1 MATIF
6 DKIRN
11 EVGDRDLSLT
21 WYKRKVSELAS
32 RISAGR
38 LMREGKILKTP
49 GFNQLNFF
57 RYNPKTK
64 AILPYYDTFPLVMPI
79 DGAKGVIFN
88 VSGGQDIT
96 LDEVTSASEV
106 IKSRVHPDANII
118 FGSVTNPRLNGKIK
132 ITVIATGFPVLVDD
146 DFIDRNIKQEG
157 VSIDDLEVPPFLR
170 KHPGALRR
178 LRSGTL

>member
-6 DKIRN
+6 DKIRQD
-11 EVGDRDLSLT
+11 VGDRELSLT

-79 DGAKGVIFN
+79 DSAKGGFLGINFHYLPIPLRMRLLETLAKRNFDGDYSKLKNIKLIKPCVKHYLKSQFA
-88 VSGGQDIT
+88 SGFYR
-96 LDEVTSASEV
+96 LDELDYAPAIFMPVQSFKKAGMSAAH
-106 IKSRVHPDANII
+106 RAA
-118 FGSVTNPRLNGKIK
+118 RKI
-132 ITVIATGFPVLVDD
+132 A
-146 DFIDRNIKQEG
+146 
-157 VSIDDLEVPPFLR
+157 S
-170 KHPGALRR
+170 
-178 LRSGTL
+178 

>member
-79 DGAKGVIFN
+79 DSAKGGFLGINFHYLPIPLRMRLLETLAKRNFDGDYSKLKNIRLIKPCVKHYLKSQFA
-88 VSGGQDIT
+88 SGFYR
-96 LDEVTSASEV
+96 LDELDYAPAIFMPVQSFKKAGMSAAH
-106 IKSRVHPDANII
+106 RDA
-118 FGSVTNPRLNGKIK
+118 RKI
-132 ITVIATGFPVLVDD
+132 A
-146 DFIDRNIKQEG
+146 
-157 VSIDDLEVPPFLR
+157 S
-170 KHPGALRR
+170 
-178 LRSGTL
+178 

>member
-79 DGAKGVIFN
+79 DSAKGGFLGINFHYLPIPLRMRLLETLAKRNFDGDYSKLKNIKLIKPCVKHYLKSQFA
-88 VSGGQDIT
+88 SGFYR
-96 LDEVTSASEV
+96 LDELDYAPAIFMPVQSFKKAGMTAAHRDARRIAS
-106 IKSRVHPDANII
+106 
-118 FGSVTNPRLNGKIK
+118 
-132 ITVIATGFPVLVDD
+132 
-146 DFIDRNIKQEG
+146 
-157 VSIDDLEVPPFLR
+157 
-170 KHPGALRR
+170 
-178 LRSGTL
+178 

>member
-6 DKIRN
+6 DKIRQD
-11 EVGDRDLSLT
+11 VGDRELSLT

-79 DGAKGVIFN
+79 DSAKGGFLGINFHYLPIPLRMRLLETLAKRNFDGDYSKLKNIRLIKPCVKHYLKSQFT
-88 VSGGQDIT
+88 SGFYR
-96 LDEVTSASEV
+96 LDELDYAPAIFMPVQSFKKAGMSAAH
-106 IKSRVHPDANII
+106 RDA
-118 FGSVTNPRLNGKIK
+118 
-132 ITVIATGFPVLVDD
+132 
-146 DFIDRNIKQEG
+146 
-157 VSIDDLEVPPFLR
+157 R
-170 KHPGALRR
+170 KRA
-178 LRSGTL
+178 S

>member
-79 DGAKGVIFN
+79 DSAKGGFLGINFHYLPIPLRMRLLETLAKRNFDGDYSKLKNIRLIKPCVKHYLKSQFA
-88 VSGGQDIT
+88 SGFYR
-96 LDEVTSASEV
+96 LDELDYAPAIFMPVQSFKKAGMTAAHRDARKRAS
-106 IKSRVHPDANII
+106 
-118 FGSVTNPRLNGKIK
+118 
-132 ITVIATGFPVLVDD
+132 
-146 DFIDRNIKQEG
+146 
-157 VSIDDLEVPPFLR
+157 
-170 KHPGALRR
+170 
-178 LRSGTL
+178 